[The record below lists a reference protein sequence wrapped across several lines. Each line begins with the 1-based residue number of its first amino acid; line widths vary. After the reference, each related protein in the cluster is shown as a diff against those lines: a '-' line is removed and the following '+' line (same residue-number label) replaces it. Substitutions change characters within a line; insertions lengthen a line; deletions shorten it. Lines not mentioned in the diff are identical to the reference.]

1 MKSHKWKEI
10 MSHNLNMVF
19 TSLENGKRRNMDIA
33 NFTNKIMGMTIRLL
47 SYLINC
53 VLKDQSS
60 ICLNIWENNVDR
72 FLSVLIIEHMG

>member
-1 MKSHKWKEI
+1 MPIGRAGLHPPVRE
-10 MSHNLNMVF
+10 L
-19 TSLENGKRRNMDIA
+19 LENGKRRNMDIA

-60 ICLNIWENNVDR
+60 ICLNI
-72 FLSVLIIEHMG
+72 